1 MNTWADVCGYREF
14 FGGDILL
21 DALKNNSVTLRSEL
35 WTWLAEKLPLSM
47 RFIINIIEQILIL
60 FLTFIVPSKSI
71 PADELKCLLL
81 VLYTSLEDRNASVR
95 SASEKAVLGFMMH
108 LGYASMYGACE
119 KLKV

>member
-47 RFIINIIEQILIL
+47 NLIINIIEQILIL
-60 FLTFIVPSKSI
+60 F
-71 PADELKCLLL
+71 
-81 VLYTSLEDRNASVR
+81 
-95 SASEKAVLGFMMH
+95 
-108 LGYASMYGACE
+108 
-119 KLKV
+119 

>member
-47 RFIINIIEQILIL
+47 VLIINLYL
-60 FLTFIVPSKSI
+60 FKFLF
-71 PADELKCLLL
+71 
-81 VLYTSLEDRNASVR
+81 N
-95 SASEKAVLGFMMH
+95 F
-108 LGYASMYGACE
+108 
-119 KLKV
+119 

>member
-47 RFIINIIEQILIL
+47 NLIINIIEQILIL
-60 FLTFIVPSKSI
+60 FF
-71 PADELKCLLL
+71 
-81 VLYTSLEDRNASVR
+81 
-95 SASEKAVLGFMMH
+95 
-108 LGYASMYGACE
+108 
-119 KLKV
+119 

>member
-47 RFIINIIEQILIL
+47 ILFINIVEQVLIN
-60 FLTFIVPSKSI
+60 F
-71 PADELKCLLL
+71 
-81 VLYTSLEDRNASVR
+81 
-95 SASEKAVLGFMMH
+95 
-108 LGYASMYGACE
+108 
-119 KLKV
+119 

>member
-47 RFIINIIEQILIL
+47 NLIINIIEKIFKFLNLI
-60 FLTFIVPSKSI
+60 FNFHSP
-71 PADELKCLLL
+71 
-81 VLYTSLEDRNASVR
+81 
-95 SASEKAVLGFMMH
+95 F
-108 LGYASMYGACE
+108 
-119 KLKV
+119 

>member
-47 RFIINIIEQILIL
+47 FLIINLAEQVLI
-60 FLTFIVPSKSI
+60 
-71 PADELKCLLL
+71 
-81 VLYTSLEDRNASVR
+81 
-95 SASEKAVLGFMMH
+95 
-108 LGYASMYGACE
+108 
-119 KLKV
+119 

>member
-47 RFIINIIEQILIL
+47 IL
-60 FLTFIVPSKSI
+60 FIKIVELVLICFSILIVPSKSI